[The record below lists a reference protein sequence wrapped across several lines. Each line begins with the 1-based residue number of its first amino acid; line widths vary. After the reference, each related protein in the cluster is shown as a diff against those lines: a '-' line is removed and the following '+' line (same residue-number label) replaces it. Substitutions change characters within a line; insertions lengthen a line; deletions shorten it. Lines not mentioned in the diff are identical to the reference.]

1 MDRTDATEER
11 VKAEM
16 EERVNKRVGQ
26 ERLDG
31 EHV

>member
-1 MDRTDATEER
+1 MDRRDATEER

-16 EERVNKRVGQ
+16 EERVNERVGQ
-26 ERLDG
+26 ERRDG